1 MEATKQP
8 RGHDHTFASLEE
20 EIAQALLAHTPS
32 FRSLVPQIALA
43 AFHEVTVLLTG
54 ETGTGKTFL
63 ARLIHDFSPRRP
75 FPFLVVP
82 CGALSASLIE
92 SELFGHVRGAFT
104 GADRAKIG
112 KFMAAG
118 QGTLLLD
125 EIDAL
130 GFAQQAKLLRIL
142 ETGEFEPVGSNRTQ
156 MCEARIIAAS
166 NDNLESTV
174 AQGRFREDLY
184 YRLNVMVFDLPPLRQ
199 RKEDIGP
206 LAQHL
211 VDRFQKQ
218 FHKEVAI
225 LSPPVL
231 AALKEMPWPGNIRQL
246 ANVIQRAVLVCTGP
260 ELLLSH
266 LPDNLVAVP
275 PS

>member
-1 MEATKQP
+1 
-8 RGHDHTFASLEE
+8 
-20 EIAQALLAHTPS
+20 
-32 FRSLVPQIALA
+32 
-43 AFHEVTVLLTG
+43 
-54 ETGTGKTFL
+54 
-63 ARLIHDFSPRRP
+63 LIHDFSPRRK
-75 FPFLVVP
+75 FPFVVVP

-104 GADRAKIG
+104 GADQPKIG
-112 KFMAAG
+112 KFTAAG

-130 GFAQQAKLLRIL
+130 GFGQQAKLLRIL

-166 NDNLESTV
+166 NENLEMTM
-174 AQGRFREDLY
+174 APGRFREDLY

-199 RKEDIGP
+199 RKEDISP

-211 VDRFQKQ
+211 VDRFRKQ
-218 FHKEVAI
+218 FHKEVAS
-225 LSPPVL
+225 LSPRVL
-231 AALKEMPWPGNIRQL
+231 AALEEMPWPGNIRQL